1 MNYRIKHFDVLSV
14 ASIGALIYAGV
25 ALVLALVLFLFSSM
39 IGAMIGHIG
48 MPMPYV
54 FPVMMMGPALIV
66 IFPIFYGIFAFV
78 ALAIIAALYNLFAG
92 WTGGLL
98 VRLEAQPSASPGSVQ
113 TLP

>member
-25 ALVLALVLFLFSSM
+25 ALVLALVFFLFSST

-48 MPMPYV
+48 MPMPNV
-54 FPVMMMGPALIV
+54 FPIMMMGPALIV
-66 IFPIFYGIFAFV
+66 IFPVFYGLFAFV

-92 WTGGLL
+92 WTGGVL
-98 VRLEAQPSASPGSVQ
+98 VTMEQVPTIPPN
-113 TLP
+113 T